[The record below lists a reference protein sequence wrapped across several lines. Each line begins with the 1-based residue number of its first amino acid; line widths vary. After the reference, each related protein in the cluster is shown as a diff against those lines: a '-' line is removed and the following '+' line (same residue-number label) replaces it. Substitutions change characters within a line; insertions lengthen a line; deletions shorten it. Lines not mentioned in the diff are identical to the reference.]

1 MRDRITLRLPDRCGY
16 CGRELAM
23 DEAAVRVT
31 VASTRLIRCVPCAGP
46 VPEGQPLR
54 LVSDRSDVATRV
66 SDLAARFTRRR
77 DWKHEQAGDR

>member
-1 MRDRITLRLPDRCGY
+1 MRSRLTRKMADRCGG
-16 CGRELAM
+16 CGATLAVGA
-23 DEAAVRVT
+23 EAVQIALPT
-31 VASTRLIRCVPCAGP
+31 ARLIRCVPCAGP

-77 DWKHEQAGDR
+77 DWKHEQAGDL